1 MMGKTTLVVALLRAG
16 AHFYTDDFALLDGDG
31 LVHPYPNLIFI
42 KNKDKVTAAAG
53 AVVLE
58 SERGEAE
65 ETAGAL
71 LELAAG
77 TPG

>member
-16 AHFYTDDFALLDGDG
+16 AHYYTDDFALLDGDG
-31 LVHPYPNLIFI
+31 LVHPNLIFI

-65 ETAGAL
+65 EAAGAL
-71 LELAAG
+71 LEIAAG